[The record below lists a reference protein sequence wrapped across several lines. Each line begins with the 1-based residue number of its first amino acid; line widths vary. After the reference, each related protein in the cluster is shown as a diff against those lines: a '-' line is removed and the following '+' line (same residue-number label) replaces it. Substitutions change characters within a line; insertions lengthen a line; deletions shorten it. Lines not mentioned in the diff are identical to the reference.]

1 MGGGVGQLPHV
12 GGLVGQLPQLRP
24 PSQQDDLPPFDPPAL
39 PALPDPQLSQ
49 VGDVSQVGGF
59 SQLLLLGDSQLSS
72 LISGVALQLL
82 LLGDSQLSSLILGVA
97 LQLLLLGGLVDSQLP
112 SLTSGL
118 LQVSLGLGDSQL
130 FSGAGSVQPSDN
142 ARPEPHSGGELHSG
156 FCQSSVDQSL
166 VASLEDFPRPLCR
179 IENDEVCN
187 QWSVRTRLSTIY
199 YMQYTPE

>member
-59 SQLLLLGDSQLSS
+59 SQLLLLG
-72 LISGVALQLL
+72 G
-82 LLGDSQLSSLILGVA
+82 LG
-97 LQLLLLGGLVDSQLP
+97 DSQLP